1 MPTIEETLKR
11 LTVTFVVRDI
21 MIPNESLVYAQD
33 RVEPAAVSKANLDFS
48 VIPIRRNGKLTAYFE
63 RDTGRTNEIKVEDLI
78 SGGMSLLDLVELLEE
93 REFAFVLSHRHID
106 GYVCY
111 SDLNHHLAKLTF

>member
-21 MIPNESLVYAQD
+21 MIPDESLVCAQD

-48 VIPIRRNGKLTAYFE
+48 VIPIRRNGELTAYFE

-78 SGGMSLLDLVELLEE
+78 SGGMSRLDLVELLEE
-93 REFAFVLSHRHID
+93 REFAFV
-106 GYVCY
+106 
-111 SDLNHHLAKLTF
+111 